1 VFSGWAIRLRG
12 AIALLRPSR
21 RYKGAGTEESGK
33 KGLGTGGRRG
43 ENGRMWRR
51 DRKER
56 DRVGKKGRENS
67 TWIFVQ
73 GAPEFLVTPLRAT
86 QHLMPNV
93 IVEMQNLQSQSNFFA
108 KPVRLYLVT
117 SASNATLLTFAGE
130 HRPCSNRSTS
140 PVRWTHSSKPA
151 TAVEWWT
158 NQFLIARG
166 QH

>member
-33 KGLGTGGRRG
+33 KGLGTGEDGERMEGCEEGIGRR
-43 ENGRMWRR
+43 EREGR
-51 DRKER
+51 E
-56 DRVGKKGRENS
+56 KGREDS

-73 GAPEFLVTPLRAT
+73 GASEFLVTPLRAT

-108 KPVRLYLVT
+108 KPVRL
-117 SASNATLLTFAGE
+117 
-130 HRPCSNRSTS
+130 
-140 PVRWTHSSKPA
+140 
-151 TAVEWWT
+151 
-158 NQFLIARG
+158 
-166 QH
+166 